1 MTTEQP
7 IDLNVID
14 GKEIKKFKEKK
25 KRAVWVLDV
34 IKESNLDKNEEFM
47 NEINP
52 LIEELLKD

>member
-14 GKEIKKFKEKK
+14 EKEIKKFKEKK
-25 KRAVWVLDV
+25 KRAIWVLDV